1 MSQPVRELAGDDVLA
16 RILLR
21 RYGKAEEVAYAV
33 WFLTSRFAD
42 YVTGAVFN
50 VDGGFKME

>member
-1 MSQPVRELAGDDVLA
+1 VRDLAGDDVLA
-16 RILLR
+16 RILLK